1 MEITKTHHE
10 SGTGIYTMSQQV
22 ETKEQWS
29 DAEKIASEMTEW
41 MNTTNGH
48 FGGEFSKAFAM
59 AHCQVV
65 EHDHPIKLFVVDKEL
80 VVPKGK
86 VPAGRNNLANTFF
99 EAQAIFNCEV
109 LDAPDKVT
117 TKVPQRK
124 VERKGLK
131 AEVKMEMVEREMP
144 NEVTYPEGCMS
155 FPHRAQRN
163 VQRKYRIKVRY
174 QWLSKGLLG
183 GRKVET
189 FEGWVEGLKAHIIQ
203 HETDHFIGKN
213 IHFGS

>member
-1 MEITKTHHE
+1 MEITHTKHD
-10 SGTGIYTMSQQV
+10 SGTGIYAMSHPV
-22 ETKEQWS
+22 TAKDEWNHAEEVGNEMCQWL
-29 DAEKIASEMTEW
+29 DE
-41 MNTTNGH
+41 TNGN
-48 FGGEFSKAFAM
+48 FTGEFKRAFAI
-59 AHCQVV
+59 AHAQVV
-65 EHDHPIKLFVVDKEL
+65 DHDHPLKLFVVDKEL

-86 VPAGRNNLANTFF
+86 VPAGKNNLVNTFF

-117 TKVPQRK
+117 VKVPQRK

-131 AEVKMEMVEREMP
+131 AEVNVEMVEKEVN

-155 FPHRAQRN
+155 FPHRSQRN
-163 VQRKYRIKVRY
+163 THRKFRIKVRY
-174 QWLSKGLLG
+174 QWLGKGLLG

-203 HETDHFIGKN
+203 HETDHFICKN